1 MHSAATVPA
10 SPFDQSLDVK
20 LGRFRKRRYRFGTH
34 GIVMAVLFVAALVV
48 GWLILPGDD
57 ERIAAL
63 ERDGQVSRAL
73 QMLEVKF
80 DGGDRRQRTLFQL
93 HRLHEYYGNRDRARQ
108 LLELLAIQRPRDT
121 YVQRQLAQNYKQ
133 TQDEPAQ
140 MRLLA
145 AQLAARYSEPNCREL
160 IGLLRRNARFA
171 EEQTTIATCRT
182 LGYRR
187 PDDLIRLAY
196 LQASDG
202 KLAETAQIL
211 KAVDDRRWL
220 KESRERLMLFAS
232 LIETKQEP
240 EALRRGVRWLKGLAD
255 HDLALDMIYK
265 FVEASRSD
273 LGLQLAREVGTP
285 GDPVSLAVAEIM
297 IDQVQYSAARAFLNG
312 WLEQAKVMD
321 TETAT
326 RFVAAGI
333 DAEDPILAL
342 RGAERHG
349 LQRFDQVEL
358 AALAEVMIGRGYIPE
373 FDRIR
378 ILLETEQLN
387 KNPMLMAAVELRQ
400 GRIETARSI
409 LSNVRVEGLDE
420 RRLGY
425 LARIVDMAGRPQS
438 LVPILRPRQ
447 FARTEPSAP
456 EGTIQQPSPPR
467 PQIIGPAQ
475 ARVRQRVQ
483 RRAELRQTKQQRR
496 RAEPSGTSPP
506 APSPAPSLI
515 QPIPFPFPQSQ

>member
-1 MHSAATVPA
+1 MRSTIIIPDA
-10 SPFDQSLDVK
+10 PFNPSLGAK
-20 LGRFRKRRYRFGTH
+20 LAQFRKRRHRLGTH
-34 GIVMAVLFVAALVV
+34 GIVMVVLFVAALVV

-73 QMLEVKF
+73 QMLEAKF
-80 DGGDRRQRTLFQL
+80 DSGDRRQRTLFQL
-93 HRLHEYYGNRDRARQ
+93 HRLHEYYGNRERARQ
-108 LLELLAIQRPRDT
+108 LLELLAVQRPRDT
-121 YVQRQLAQNYKQ
+121 FVQRQLAQNYKQ

-145 AQLAARYSEPNCREL
+145 TQLAARYSEPSCREL
-160 IGLLRRNARFA
+160 IGLLRRNARYA
-171 EEQTTIATCRT
+171 EEQATIATCRS

-187 PDDLIRLAY
+187 PDDLVRLAY

-202 KLAETAQIL
+202 NLAETAQIL
-211 KAVDDRRWL
+211 RAVDDRRWL
-220 KESRERLMLFAS
+220 KESRDRLMLFAS
-232 LIETKQEP
+232 LIEAKQEP
-240 EALRRGVRWLKGLAD
+240 EALRRGVRWLKGLSD

-265 FVEASRSD
+265 LVEASRSD
-273 LGLQLAREVGTP
+273 LGMQLAREVGTP

-297 IDQVQYSAARAFLNG
+297 VDQVQYSAARAFLNG
-312 WLEQAKVMD
+312 WLEQAKVID

-333 DAEDPILAL
+333 DAEDPILAM

-378 ILLETEQLN
+378 ILLEPDQLN
-387 KNPMLMAAVELRQ
+387 RNPMLLAAVELRQ

-409 LSNVRVEGLDE
+409 LSNVRVESLDE

-447 FARTEPSAP
+447 VARAEPSAP
-456 EGTIQQPSPPR
+456 DGTFQQPSPPR

-483 RRAELRQTKQQRR
+483 RRAELGQTKQQRR
-496 RAEPSGTSPP
+496 RVEPTAPGPPVP
-506 APSPAPSLI
+506 APVTI